1 MTSPTDRVV
10 RVCLGVLL
18 LALSAAGPAGC
29 NIVGPIYSLAAGPGE
44 VKAAYKLDPDKK
56 TVIFVD
62 DPANQIAQRRIR
74 AQIGAVAQ
82 DTLLKKNIIHDGNMI
97 DTRSA
102 LAAAAHDEGGKP
114 MAVTDVGRAVGA
126 DVVVYVLVTK
136 FSLSPD
142 GVEFKPTSEIEVKVF
157 DAANQKRLWPPPG
170 EPGFR
175 TTFTDKQGNRTMRR
189 TRTDLLRAQSDLARL
204 TGYGLA
210 QIFYDV
216 ERPQSLRR

>member
-1 MTSPTDRVV
+1 MTSPTKHAA
-10 RVCLGVLL
+10 RVCLGAVLL
-18 LALSAAGPAGC
+18 AATASGPAGC
-29 NIVGPIYSLAAGPGE
+29 NVVGPLYALAAGPGE

-62 DPANQIAQRRIR
+62 DPANRIAQRRIR
-74 AQIGAVAQ
+74 ARIGAVAQ
-82 DTLLKKNIIHDGNMI
+82 DMLVRKNIIHEGNMI

-102 LAAAAHDEGGKP
+102 LAAASQENDGRP
-114 MAVTDVGRAVGA
+114 IAVTEVGRAVGA
-126 DVVVYVLVTK
+126 DVVIYVLVTK

-142 GVEFKPTSEIEVKVF
+142 GVEFKPASEVEVKVF

-170 EPGFR
+170 EPGYR
-175 TTFTDKQGNRTMRR
+175 TSFTDKQGNRTMRR
-189 TRTDLLRAQSDLARL
+189 TRTDLLRAQADLAQL

-210 QIFYDV
+210 QLFYDV

>member
-1 MTSPTDRVV
+1 MTSRIDPIV
-10 RVCLGVLL
+10 RVCLGGAV
-18 LALSAAGPAGC
+18 LALTALVPAGC
-29 NIVGPIYSLAAGPGE
+29 NIVGPAYMLIAGPGE

-82 DTLLKKNIIHDGNMI
+82 DALIKKNIIHDGKMI

-102 LAAAAHDEGGKP
+102 LAAAMQGENDKP
-114 MAVTDVGRAVGA
+114 LSVTEIGRAVGA
-126 DVVVYVLVTK
+126 EVVVYVLVTK
-136 FSLSPD
+136 FGLSPD
-142 GVEFKPTSEIEVKVF
+142 GVEFKPSSEIEVKVF
-157 DAANQKRLWPPPG
+157 DAVNQKRLWPPAG

-175 TTFTDKQGNRTMRR
+175 ATFTDKQGNRTMRK
-189 TRTDLLRAQSDLARL
+189 TRTDLLRAQSDLAQL

-210 QIFYDV
+210 EIFYDV